1 VNLRRKSDE
10 DRERA
15 RLRAEWPQNA
25 LRHSFG
31 SYHLAQ
37 FNDAAKLALEMG
49 NSPAVIFRHYRQL
62 VKPKQAALYW
72 KITPASA
79 GNKVVQFAA
88 TQK

>member
-1 VNLRRKSDE
+1 VNLQRKVND

-15 RLRAEWPQNA
+15 KLRSEWPQNA

-49 NSPAVIFRHYRQL
+49 NSPATIFRHYRQL
-62 VKPKQAALYW
+62 VKPKEAERYW
-72 KITPASA
+72 KIAPASA
-79 GNKVVQFAA
+79 GKKVVQFSPA
-88 TQK
+88 K